1 MAVGADLALPQVEGH
16 RSVSMR
22 FANWHTDRV
31 LTAAESDP
39 GVTEGFFRVMN
50 LIDPPSRLLHP
61 SLILVDRDVEDRA
74 FDGGAGAVEMPP
86 FTGVHGQ
93 PTDAHGGA

>member
-61 SLILVDRDVEDRA
+61 SLMLRVATADRRRRQRNQHVVHPPP
-74 FDGGAGAVEMPP
+74 GANEQAAPR
-86 FTGVHGQ
+86 
-93 PTDAHGGA
+93 